1 MYKLKNYI
9 SSEKINFEYFEHGT
23 TFSVFFSQDLNY
35 HIISLMS
42 MSKAKH
48 EQA

>member
-9 SSEKINFEYFEHGT
+9 SSEKIYFEDFEQD
-23 TFSVFFSQDLNY
+23 TFSVFFSKDLNY

-48 EQA
+48 